1 VRVLLQ
7 DGSQQGYRGIA
18 VQASTRSARH
28 SAWVRGR
35 RWHAAERRSARRS
48 KGHAAN
54 ARSLAEQTP
63 LQQRGR
69 RRRVVD
75 PGLVG
80 DGAISGCPV
89 LAEFVALR
97 ARLLSEC
104 ICIYTT

>member
-1 VRVLLQ
+1 
-7 DGSQQGYRGIA
+7 
-18 VQASTRSARH
+18 
-28 SAWVRGR
+28 
-35 RWHAAERRSARRS
+35 
-48 KGHAAN
+48 
-54 ARSLAEQTP
+54 

-97 ARLLSEC
+97 ARLLGEC
-104 ICIYTT
+104 ICICTT